1 MIERTHHAKTV
12 LDQLRTFPVVAIL
25 GARQIGKTTL
35 SQQIARSQTKQ
46 SHHFDLESP
55 PDLARLDDPHLALS
69 SLRGLVV
76 IDEVQ
81 LRPDLFPVLRVLAD
95 RKPTRARFLVLG
107 SASPEL
113 LRQSSETLAGRISYY
128 NLPGFLLSEVGE
140 GSLQKLWLRGGFPR
154 SFLARSLRDSRT
166 WRESFAR
173 TFLERDLPQLGIRI
187 AATTLRRFWTML
199 AHWHGQTWNGSEFG
213 RSFGVSDVTVRRYL
227 DLLTSALVVR
237 QAQPWFAN
245 VSKRQVRSP
254 KVYLRDSGLLHSLLQ
269 IDARTDL
276 ESHPKVGASWEGF
289 LLEQVIG
296 ELGLADDQ
304 VHFWA
309 THTGAELDLFVRVG
323 RRRIGFEF
331 KRTSSPRVTP
341 SMRAALESLD
351 LHELNVVYAGQETF
365 PLSKKVRA
373 VAAARLVSDL

>member
-1 MIERTHHAKTV
+1 MIERSHHVKTI
-12 LDQLRTFPVVAIL
+12 LDRLRTFPVVAIL
-25 GARQIGKTTL
+25 GARQVGKTTL
-35 SQQIARSQTKQ
+35 SQQIARSQTKPC
-46 SHHFDLESP
+46 HHFDLENP

-69 SLRGLVV
+69 DLQGLVV
-76 IDEVQ
+76 LDEVQ
-81 LRPDLFPVLRVLAD
+81 RRPDLFPVLRVLAD
-95 RKPTRARFLVLG
+95 RRPTRARFLVLG

-128 NLPGFLLSEVGE
+128 NLPGFLLSEVRE

-166 WRESFAR
+166 WRESFVR

-187 AATTLRRFWTML
+187 GATTLRRFWTML

-245 VSKRQVRSP
+245 TSKRQVRSP
-254 KVYLRDSGLLHSLLQ
+254 RVYLRDSGLLHSLLR
-269 IDARTDL
+269 IDAHEDL

-309 THTGAELDLFVRVG
+309 THTGAELDFFARIG

-331 KRTSSPRVTP
+331 KRTSSPRVTA

-351 LHELNVVYAGQETF
+351 LHELNVIHAGQETF
-365 PLSKKVRA
+365 ALSKKVRA